1 MQRTIS
7 FGKFRAIILA
17 REQILRFLRLFEYT
31 WIANL
36 LHVSPC
42 WDVMGAVSRRPDS
55 FTIESL
61 EGIVTGGLP
70 ETIRIFVILAGL
82 FLSKTKAE
90 KLGRDEK

>member
-1 MQRTIS
+1 
-7 FGKFRAIILA
+7 
-17 REQILRFLRLFEYT
+17 
-31 WIANL
+31 
-36 LHVSPC
+36 
-42 WDVMGAVSRRPDS
+42 MGAVSRRPDS